1 MQALCFELGITP
13 PELRQAQTEALDW
26 ARGQSP
32 DTAEQSSLTLEPSAP
47 EPQAA
52 AAALEAETPVPVPA
66 AAAAATAG
74 DPIPEAHA
82 ALFEAAQQ
90 GNANAQWNAAV
101 MLAHGQDGIA
111 RDEQQAFVWCQQAAE
126 QGFAPAQATLGLMY
140 SAGQGTEKDL
150 DKAME
155 LLEQAALQGDVE
167 AQYNL
172 AVLQEQE
179 LEGDQNL
186 QQALAWF
193 AKAAEQGL
201 PAAQDRLGR
210 MFAMGQMCERD
221 LVEAYKWFFIANEA
235 QHVQAQ
241 ANLAYSLT
249 LLQPEQV
256 QEAESRANRW
266 MQAHAAAVAA
276 KGMQAAAAGA

>member
-1 MQALCFELGITP
+1 
-13 PELRQAQTEALDW
+13 
-26 ARGQSP
+26 
-32 DTAEQSSLTLEPSAP
+32 
-47 EPQAA
+47 
-52 AAALEAETPVPVPA
+52 
-66 AAAAATAG
+66 
-74 DPIPEAHA
+74 
-82 ALFEAAQQ
+82 
-90 GNANAQWNAAV
+90 
-101 MLAHGQDGIA
+101 
-111 RDEQQAFVWCQQAAE
+111 
-126 QGFAPAQATLGLMY
+126 MY
-140 SAGQGTEKDL
+140 STGQGTDKNL

-210 MFAMGQMCERD
+210 MFAMGQLCERD

-235 QHVQAQ
+235 QHEQAQ

-276 KGMQAAAAGA
+276 KGVQAAAASA